1 MGNWRLYYNVSSRLY
16 TCYDIKLFRMSDN
29 VKALSEIDLSLV
41 LLRQA
46 IEKEYRTY
54 ERSLHQA
61 IRAVDRCGFQDGCA
75 VAASGGTSG

>member
-29 VKALSEIDLSLV
+29 MKALPEIDLSLV
-41 LLRQA
+41 SLRQA

-61 IRAVDRCGFQDGCA
+61 IRAADRCGFQDGCA
-75 VAASGGTSG
+75 VAALGGTSG